1 MSWILEVHL
10 DIKISYEN
18 YIAAAYCK
26 WTISRTL
33 ANWVFPL
40 LQRHRKTRKNRILF
54 LRECSRKPRK
64 RPKEERKKEKKKRK
78 EKKEEDWSV
87 GTQVHVIRLFC
98 VSVDREHTKWSA
110 LARLE
115 GWQGGI
121 KSSTVLEPASTVYVG
136 EILLKNGTENW
147 LGKKTSSHLIT
158 GPFPSL
164 FLLFRS
170 RVRNDEQPRV
180 EEGSNYATAVSP
192 DNIKCPPRTVSSL

>member
-1 MSWILEVHL
+1 MSWILKSTWILKYFTKTILLPLTVNETLVGHWRIECFHSFN
-10 DIKISYEN
+10 DIEKPGKIVFCSCESALEN
-18 YIAAAYCK
+18 PE
-26 WTISRTL
+26 S
-33 ANWVFPL
+33 V
-40 LQRHRKTRKNRILF
+40 
-54 LRECSRKPRK
+54 
-64 RPKEERKKEKKKRK
+64 RKKKEKKKKKKRK

>member
-1 MSWILEVHL
+1 M
-10 DIKISYEN
+10 KIFYEN
-18 YIAAAYCK
+18 YIAAVYCK

-33 ANWVFPL
+33 ANCVFPL

-54 LRECSRKPRK
+54 LVSALENPESVRK
-64 RPKEERKKEKKKRK
+64 KKEKKKERK

-192 DNIKCPPRTVSSL
+192 DNIKCSPRTVSSL